1 MVGVLSMELFQQIAT
16 HIMRSILTALYQ
28 PFWGAVSMAFL
39 FMFLF
44 LYGKEK
50 GWGISDCFPKMLQTW
65 YREFRD
71 SFTFRRVFL
80 LAFYSTMILFRTLIN
95 REIWFDPLGK
105 IMEGWGLYDGEG
117 NLTTE
122 AIENFMLFLPFTILL
137 LWSFQQQLIGC
148 VSKFRVIIWRSFQVV
163 GSISFIIE
171 FLQVLLHV
179 GTFQLSDL
187 CYNTLGGV
195 FGGALYYCFLCRQL
209 YHGKSKK

>member
-1 MVGVLSMELFQQIAT
+1 MEVFQQTTIR
-16 HIMRSILTALYQ
+16 IMRSVLTALYQ

-71 SFTFRRVFL
+71 SSAFRRIFL
-80 LAFYSTMILFRTLIN
+80 LVFYSTMILFRTLIN

-117 NLTTE
+117 KLTTE
-122 AIENFMLFLPFTILL
+122 AIENFMLFVPFTILL
-137 LWSFQQQLIGC
+137 FWALKKQVFGEKIYLKHVIWSSI
-148 VSKFRVIIWRSFQVV
+148 KVV
-163 GSISFIIE
+163 GSISFTIE

-195 FGGALYYCFLCRQL
+195 CGGLIYYLVFSIR
-209 YHGKSKK
+209 KA

>member
-1 MVGVLSMELFQQIAT
+1 MELFQQITAS
-16 HIMRSILTALYQ
+16 IMRSVLTALYQ

-50 GWGISDCFPKMLQTW
+50 GWSLSDCFPKMIGTW
-65 YREFRD
+65 YGEFRR
-71 SFTFRRVFL
+71 SSTFRRVFL
-80 LAFYSTMILFRTLIN
+80 LAFYATMILFRTLIN
-95 REIWFDPLGK
+95 RQIWFDPLGK
-105 IMEGWGLYDGEG
+105 IMEGWGVYDVEG

-122 AIENFMLFLPFTILL
+122 AIENFMLFVPFTILL
-137 LWSFQQQLIGC
+137 FWALKKQVFGEKIYLKHVIWSSI
-148 VSKFRVIIWRSFQVV
+148 KVV
-163 GSISFIIE
+163 GSISFTIE

-195 FGGALYYCFLCRQL
+195 CGGLIYYLVFSIR
-209 YHGKSKK
+209 KA

>member
-1 MVGVLSMELFQQIAT
+1 MELFQQTAT
-16 HIMRSILTALYQ
+16 RIMRSVLTALYQ

-39 FMFLF
+39 FTFLF

-50 GWGISDCFPKMLQTW
+50 GWGISDCFPKMIQTW

-71 SFTFRRVFL
+71 SAIFRRVFL
-80 LAFYSTMILFRTLIN
+80 LAFYSTMILFRTLLN

-105 IMEGWGLYDGEG
+105 IMEGWGLYDAEG

-122 AIENFMLFLPFTILL
+122 AIENFMLFVPFTILL
-137 LWSFQQQLIGC
+137 FWAFKNQIFGEKFYLKHVIWSSI
-148 VSKFRVIIWRSFQVV
+148 KVV
-163 GSISFIIE
+163 GMFSFTIE

-187 CYNTLGGV
+187 CYNTLCGVCGGLIYYLV
-195 FGGALYYCFLCRQL
+195 FSIR
-209 YHGKSKK
+209 KKARIREKRII

>member
-1 MVGVLSMELFQQIAT
+1 MELFQQITAS
-16 HIMRSILTALYQ
+16 IMRSVLTALYQ

-50 GWGISDCFPKMLQTW
+50 GWSLSDCFPKMIGTW
-65 YREFRD
+65 YGEFRR
-71 SFTFRRVFL
+71 SSTFRRVFL
-80 LAFYSTMILFRTLIN
+80 LAFYATMILFRTLIN
-95 REIWFDPLGK
+95 RQIWFDPLGK

-117 NLTTE
+117 KLTTE
-122 AIENFMLFLPFTILL
+122 AIENFMLFVPFTILL
-137 LWSFQQQLIGC
+137 FWALKKQVFGEKIYLKHVIWSSI
-148 VSKFRVIIWRSFQVV
+148 KVV
-163 GSISFIIE
+163 GSISFTIE

-195 FGGALYYCFLCRQL
+195 CGGLIYYLVFLIR
-209 YHGKSKK
+209 KA